1 MYKIY
6 SRRRLRIKKPNFK
19 WIKGS
24 KRLKGVGTKNSG
36 KATKIILILII
47 AFETASLI
55 LNHINPIFEQ
65 VSKYEAKKLATFVAN
80 DQTTKVMQNYN
91 YDSMFTIEKDAE
103 GNVTMINMNMYRV
116 NIIISDIAYYIQEQ
130 MKKPEN
136 CNISIPIGNLLGVN
150 LFSGYGPNIKM
161 EVVLLGTI
169 ETDLRSEFIAKGINQ
184 TLHRVYLQI
193 DCPVQIL
200 SSYKTIEEKISN
212 QFLVAENVIVGKI
225 PETYYNLESFENPQD
240 TMEAIN

>member
-6 SRRRLRIKKPNFK
+6 SR
-19 WIKGS
+19 
-24 KRLKGVGTKNSG
+24 KRLKIKNLKNKG
-36 KATKIILILII
+36 KITKIILILII
-47 AFETASLI
+47 AFETATLL
-55 LNHINPIFEQ
+55 LNHMNPIFEQ
-65 VSKYEAKKLATFVAN
+65 VSTYEAKKLATFVAN

-91 YDSMFTIEKDAE
+91 YDSMFSIEKDAE
-103 GNVTMINMNMYRV
+103 GNVSMIQMNMYRV

-136 CNISIPIGNLLGVN
+136 SSVGIPLGSLLGID
-150 LFSGYGPNIKM
+150 LFSGYGPSIKM
-161 EVVLLGTI
+161 KVVLLGGV

-200 SSYKTIEEKISN
+200 SSYKTMVEKISN
-212 QFLVAENVIVGKI
+212 QFLLAENVIVGRI
-225 PETYYNLESFENPQD
+225 PDTYYNLESFENAQD
-240 TMEAIN
+240 AMEAIN

>member
-6 SRRRLRIKKPNFK
+6 SRRRLRIKKPKFQN
-19 WIKGS
+19 S
-24 KRLKGVGTKNSG
+24 KILKNKSLKSG
-36 KATKIILILII
+36 GKISKIIIILII

-55 LNHINPIFEQ
+55 LNYMNPIFEQ
-65 VSKYEAKKLATFVAN
+65 VSTYEAKKLATFVAN

-91 YDSMFTIEKDAE
+91 YDSMFTIEKDEE
-103 GNVTMINMNMYRV
+103 GNVSMIQMNMYRV

-130 MKKPEN
+130 MKEPEN
-136 CNISIPIGNLLGVN
+136 STVSIPMGNLLGVD
-150 LFSGYGPNIKM
+150 LFSGYGPSIKM
-161 EVVLLGTI
+161 KVVLLGSV

-200 SSYKTIEEKISN
+200 SSYKTLEENISN
-212 QFLVAENVIVGKI
+212 QFLLAENVIVGKI
-225 PETYYNLESFENPQD
+225 PSTYYNLEGFEKPED
-240 TMEAIN
+240 TMETIN

>member
-6 SRRRLRIKKPNFK
+6 SRKRLRIKKPNFK
-19 WIKGS
+19 WIKGH
-24 KRLKGVGTKNSG
+24 KRIKSVGTKNSG

-80 DQTTKVMQNYN
+80 DQTTKVMQNNN
-91 YDSMFTIEKDAE
+91 YESMFTIEKDAE
-103 GNVTMINMNMYRV
+103 GNVSMINMNMYRV

-150 LFSGYGPNIKM
+150 LFSGFGPNIKM
-161 EVVLLGTI
+161 EVVLLGTV

-200 SSYKTIEEKISN
+200 SSYKTIEENISN
-212 QFLVAENVIVGKI
+212 QFLLAENVIVGKI
-225 PETYYNLESFENPQD
+225 PETYYNLESFEKPQD

>member
-6 SRRRLRIKKPNFK
+6 SR
-19 WIKGS
+19 
-24 KRLKGVGTKNSG
+24 KRLKIRRLKNKGKITK
-36 KATKIILILII
+36 TILILII

-55 LNHINPIFEQ
+55 LSHINPIFEQ
-65 VSKYEAKKLATFVAN
+65 VSTYEAKKLATFVAN
-80 DQTTKVMQNYN
+80 DQTTQVMQNYN
-91 YDSMFTIEKDAE
+91 YDSMFSIEKDE
-103 GNVTMINMNMYRV
+103 QGNISMIQMNMYRV
-116 NIIISDIAYYIQEQ
+116 NIIISDIAYKIQEQ

-136 CNISIPIGNLLGVN
+136 STVSVPMGSLLGIG

-161 EVVLLGTI
+161 KMVLLGSV

-200 SSYKTIEEKISN
+200 SSYKTMEKKISN
-212 QFLVAENVIVGKI
+212 QFLLAENVIVGEI
-225 PETYYNLESFENPQD
+225 PSTYYNLEAFEKPED
-240 TMEAIN
+240 TVEAIE

>member
-6 SRRRLRIKKPNFK
+6 SR
-19 WIKGS
+19 
-24 KRLKGVGTKNSG
+24 KRLKIGRLKNKGKITK
-36 KATKIILILII
+36 TILILII

-55 LNHINPIFEQ
+55 LSHINPIFEQ
-65 VSKYEAKKLATFVAN
+65 VSTYEAKKLATFVAN

-91 YDSMFTIEKDAE
+91 YDSMFSIEKDE
-103 GNVTMINMNMYRV
+103 KGNISMIQMNMYRV
-116 NIIISDIAYYIQEQ
+116 NIIISDIAYKIQEQ

-136 CNISIPIGNLLGVN
+136 STVSVPMGSLLGID

-161 EVVLLGTI
+161 KMVLLGSV
-169 ETDLRSEFIAKGINQ
+169 ETDLRSEFISKGINQ

-200 SSYKTIEEKISN
+200 SSYKTMKENISN
-212 QFLVAENVIVGKI
+212 QFLLAENVIVGEI
-225 PETYYNLESFENPQD
+225 PSTYYNLEGFENPKD
-240 TMEAIN
+240 TVETIE

>member
-6 SRRRLRIKKPNFK
+6 SR
-19 WIKGS
+19 
-24 KRLKGVGTKNSG
+24 KRLKINNLKNKG
-36 KATKIILILII
+36 KITKIILILII
-47 AFETASLI
+47 AFETATL
-55 LNHINPIFEQ
+55 LLKHVNPIFEQ
-65 VSKYEAKKLATFVAN
+65 VSTYEAKKLATFVAN

-91 YDSMFTIEKDAE
+91 YDSMFSIEKDAE
-103 GNVTMINMNMYRV
+103 GNVSMIQMNMYRV

-136 CNISIPIGNLLGVN
+136 SSVSIPLGSLLGIN

-161 EVVLLGTI
+161 RVVLLGSV

-193 DCPVQIL
+193 DCPVQIM
-200 SSYKTIEEKISN
+200 SSYKTMEEKISN
-212 QFLVAENVIVGKI
+212 QFLLAENVIVGKI
-225 PETYYNLESFENPQD
+225 PDTYYNLESFEKPED

>member
-6 SRRRLRIKKPNFK
+6 SR
-19 WIKGS
+19 
-24 KRLKGVGTKNSG
+24 KRLKLKSLKN
-36 KATKIILILII
+36 KRKITTIILVLII
-47 AFETASLI
+47 ALETSTL
-55 LNHINPIFEQ
+55 LLKHINPILEQ
-65 VSKYEAKKLATFVAN
+65 VSTYEAKKLATLIAN

-103 GNVTMINMNMYRV
+103 GNVSMIQMNMYRV

-136 CNISIPIGNLLGVN
+136 SSVSIPISNLLGID
-150 LFSGYGPNIKM
+150 LFSGYGPNVKM
-161 EVVLLGTI
+161 RVVLLGSV

-200 SSYKTIEEKISN
+200 SSYKTIEEKVSN
-212 QFLVAENVIVGKI
+212 QFLLAENIIVGRI
-225 PETYYNLESFENPQD
+225 PDTYYNLEGFENPED
-240 TMEAIN
+240 TMESIN

>member
-6 SRRRLRIKKPNFK
+6 SR
-19 WIKGS
+19 
-24 KRLKGVGTKNSG
+24 KRLKIKNFKNKG
-36 KATKIILILII
+36 KITKIILILII
-47 AFETASLI
+47 AFETATLL
-55 LNHINPIFEQ
+55 LNHVNPIFEQ
-65 VSKYEAKKLATFVAN
+65 VSTYEAKKLATFVAN

-91 YDSMFTIEKDAE
+91 YDSMFSIEKDSE
-103 GNVTMINMNMYRV
+103 GNVSMIQMNMYKV

-136 CNISIPIGNLLGVN
+136 SSVSIPIGSLLGID

-161 EVVLLGTI
+161 KVILLGTV

-200 SSYKTIEEKISN
+200 SSYKTMEEKISN
-212 QFLVAENVIVGKI
+212 QFLLAENVIVGRI
-225 PETYYNLESFENPQD
+225 PDTYYNLESFENARD

>member
-6 SRRRLRIKKPNFK
+6 SRRRLRIKRPQLKLGK
-19 WIKGS
+19 STKRKG
-24 KRLKGVGTKNSG
+24 KIT
-36 KATKIILILII
+36 TIILILII

-55 LNHINPIFEQ
+55 LNYINPIFEQ
-65 VSKYEAKKLATFVAN
+65 VSTYEAKKLATFVAN

-91 YDSMFTIEKDAE
+91 YDSMFTIEKDEE
-103 GNVTMINMNMYRV
+103 GNVSMIQMNMYRV

-130 MKKPEN
+130 MKEPEN
-136 CNISIPIGNLLGVN
+136 STVSIPMGNLLGVD

-161 EVVLLGTI
+161 KMVLLGSV

-200 SSYKTIEEKISN
+200 SSYKTMEEKISN
-212 QFLVAENVIVGKI
+212 QFLLAENVIVGKI
-225 PETYYNLESFENPQD
+225 PSTYYNLDGFENPED
-240 TMEAIN
+240 TMETIN

>member
-6 SRRRLRIKKPNFK
+6 SRKRFK
-19 WIKGS
+19 I
-24 KRLKGVGTKNSG
+24 KRLKNKG
-36 KATKIILILII
+36 KITKIILILII

-55 LNHINPIFEQ
+55 LNYMNPIFEQ

-80 DQTTKVMQNYN
+80 DQTTKVMKNYN
-91 YDSMFTIEKDAE
+91 YDSMFSIEKDPE
-103 GNVTMINMNMYRV
+103 GNVSMIEMNMYRV

-136 CNISIPIGNLLGVN
+136 SSVLIPMGNLLGAN
-150 LFSGYGPNIKM
+150 LFSGYGPRIKM
-161 EVVLLGTI
+161 KVVLLGSV
-169 ETDLRSEFIAKGINQ
+169 ETDLRSEFISKGINQ

-200 SSYKTIEEKISN
+200 SSYKTMEENISN
-212 QFLVAENVIVGKI
+212 QFLLAENVILGEI
-225 PETYYNLESFENPQD
+225 PSTYYNLESFENAQD
-240 TMEAIN
+240 TIDTIN